1 MKKSSGTTCRISRGV
16 GWMGSQPQSKFPD
29 KEKIGQ
35 RRTKGST
42 KKGGDDDGGER
53 EGSEARRE
61 WMDRAGWKKRGK
73 NQGIYLFKAKKV

>member
-1 MKKSSGTTCRISRGV
+1 
-16 GWMGSQPQSKFPD
+16 MGSQPQSKFPD

-53 EGSEARRE
+53 EGSEARRA
-61 WMDRAGWKKRGK
+61 DGWIGLGGK
-73 NQGIYLFKAKKV
+73 NGVKIKGFIYSKQKRCEKVEK